1 MYLWHVSNTSQ
12 YKKIFMWFHD
22 EGTPRAASIKT
33 HKCNLKGHSLH
44 NILLEKSCILSNELI
59 DQNKLTNQNQ
69 KTQEKTTQHKDESG
83 DMLLIT

>member
-1 MYLWHVSNTSQ
+1 MFDTLHNK
-12 YKKIFMWFHD
+12 KKIFMWFHD

-33 HKCNLKGHSLH
+33 HFNLKGHRLH
-44 NILLEKSCILSNELI
+44 NILLEKSCILSNELT

-69 KTQEKTTQHKDESG
+69 KTQEKTTQHKDESV